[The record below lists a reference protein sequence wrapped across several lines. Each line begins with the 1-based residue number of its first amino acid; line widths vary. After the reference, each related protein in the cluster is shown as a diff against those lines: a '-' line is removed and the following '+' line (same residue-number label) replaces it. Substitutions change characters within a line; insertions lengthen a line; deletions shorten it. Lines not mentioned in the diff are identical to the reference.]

1 LPRSARIKFENGIY
15 HIMVRSLS
23 EILLFRSDDDKEV
36 YLKLFKKYQQFY
48 IFKIYGYCAMNNH
61 AHFIIN
67 SNGADISTIMHKIN
81 QCYAQYYNRKY
92 NRHGHV
98 FEDRFKSKII
108 DSDKY
113 LLTLSA
119 YIHNNPVDISEY
131 RNCVENYRYSSFGI
145 FMGIKDHQVVD
156 VDMDFILQHFNSDL
170 EIARKRYKEFVDR
183 RREVKISELTK
194 GINSNVSK
202 HESVPNLEFENRLC
216 EYRSGRK
223 LLTRDLKPAEII
235 DFIAAEMKTSGMEI
249 NIKYSRIA
257 AEFRAVCSLIM
268 SSLCNMRHS
277 DIGTILGNITC
288 SQVSNLCARGYT
300 IIKDDEKFAELI
312 PGFLERFSA

>member
-1 LPRSARIKFENGIY
+1 LPRSARVKFENGIY
-15 HIMVRSLS
+15 HIMVRSIS

-36 YLKLFKKYQQFY
+36 YLKLFNKYQKFY
-48 IFKIYGYCAMNNH
+48 MFKIHGYCVMNNH
-61 AHFIIN
+61 AHFIVN

-113 LLTLSA
+113 LITVSA
-119 YIHNNPVDISEY
+119 YIHNNPVDINEY
-131 RNCVENYRYSSFGI
+131 RNCVENYRYSSLGI
-145 FMGIKDHQVVD
+145 FMGIKSHQFVD
-156 VDMDFILQHFNSDL
+156 IDTDVILQHFNSDI
-170 EIARKRYKEFVDR
+170 EIAKKRYKEFVDR
-183 RREVKISELTK
+183 RRELKISEQTRD
-194 GINSNVSK
+194 INSSIAK
-202 HESVPNLEFENRLC
+202 LESATNLELEDRLC

-223 LLTRDLKPAEII
+223 LLTRNLKPNEVVN
-235 DFIAAEMKTSGMEI
+235 FVAAEMKTSGMEI

-257 AEFRAVCSLIM
+257 SEFRAVCSLIM
-268 SSLCNMRHS
+268 SSLCNMRHR
-277 DIGTILGNITC
+277 DIGNIMGNITC

-300 IIKDDEKFAELI
+300 LIIDNEKFAELI
-312 PGFLERFSA
+312 PGFLERFSG